1 MVQEK
6 RILDK
11 ELRHELGKKECRAI
25 MDYLMTHFSTDRKDY
40 HYNYYFDTDD
50 RALSKRNIT
59 LRLRTIVKD
68 NDISYHFTL
77 KIPTIDDDTYLEYNQ
92 RLDEKEMRL
101 LAYNNQLPD
110 GEIKDLTSIHGG
122 NVQLFNVIK
131 VNRVFALYLDLKVFF
146 DRISHKGETYYEI
159 GTRIDQ
165 AKNGKTKE
173 KINQF
178 KELLKKFDIEFKQQ
192 PRRSKKYR

>member
-11 ELRHELGKKECRAI
+11 ELRHELSKKECYAI
-25 MDYLMTHFSTDRKDY
+25 MDYLMAHFSDRKDY
-40 HYNYYFDTDD
+40 HYNYYFDTED
-50 RALSKRNIT
+50 RKLSNRDIT

-68 NDISYHFTL
+68 NDISYHLTL
-77 KIPTIDDDTYLEYNQ
+77 KIPTIDNDTYLEYNQ

-101 LAYNNQLPD
+101 LAYNNQLPQ
-110 GEIKDLTSIHGG
+110 GEIAELTSIHGG
-122 NVQLFNVIK
+122 HVQLYNVIK
-131 VNRVFALYLDLKVFF
+131 VNRVFALYLDLSVFF
-146 DRISHKGETYYEI
+146 DRISHRGNTYYEI

-165 AKNGKTKE
+165 VKNDKSKE
-173 KINQF
+173 KIAHF
-178 KELLKKFDIEFKQQ
+178 KELLSKFDIEFKQE